1 MSGGNSGG
9 GGYVQDNSLQVEMMR
24 QQAARE
30 AEAKQERLKEEQK
43 AKFQSDLTNAVTGA
57 KTTGLNYLG
66 QRGLSGDQYGN
77 IIDSI
82 INDTRLKVP
91 ELDANP
97 GSYFTSD
104 AFASGLD
111 NYQTNQRANY
121 NSQVQSKFNPG
132 FENSLIADTADD
144 PILQSIL
151 GTQRSAAEKQLD
163 FNRARGLLNDSGY
176 NTAIGEIGN
185 QANAGMSTL
194 TGIGDSILG
203 KSRQA
208 LSGIKGE
215 AGNYASNWTLGQAA
229 PNFDDFYSRAQ
240 TKAQSDIGNLEGSIR
255 SALGS
260 TNLFDVAG
268 AIAKGGTAQGPINL
282 TTADSTPGMPQ
293 LNKKT
298 QANRGVGSSGVF

>member
-1 MSGGNSGG
+1 MSGGSGG
-9 GGYVQDNSLQVEMMR
+9 GGHMQDNSLQVEMMR
-24 QQAARE
+24 QQAARDE
-30 AEAKQERLKEEQK
+30 QARQDALKAQQKQEFADK
-43 AKFQSDLTNAVTGA
+43 LTNAVTGA
-57 KTTGLNYLG
+57 KTTGINYLG
-66 QRGLSGDQYGN
+66 SRGLSADDYGSV
-77 IIDSI
+77 IDSI

-91 ELDANP
+91 ELDSNP
-97 GSYFTSD
+97 GSYFTTD
-104 AFASGLD
+104 TFASGLD
-111 NYQTNQRANY
+111 NYQTNKRATF

-144 PILQSIL
+144 PILNSIL
-151 GTQRSAAEKQLD
+151 GTQRENATKQLD

-176 NTAIGEIGN
+176 NTAMGEINN
-185 QANAGMSTL
+185 QSNAGMSTL

-215 AGNYASNWTLGQAA
+215 AGSTASNWTLGMAA
-229 PNFDDFYSRAQ
+229 PNLDDFYSRAK
-240 TKAQSDIGNLEGSIR
+240 TKADTDIRNLDGSIR

-282 TTADSTPGMPQ
+282 TTAESMPGMPQ
-293 LNKKT
+293 INKKT
-298 QANRGVGSSGVF
+298 QTNRGLGSGGTF

>member
-1 MSGGNSGG
+1 MSGG
-9 GGYVQDNSLQVEMMR
+9 GGGGGVPQDNSLQIEMMR
-24 QQAARE
+24 QQAARDE
-30 AEAKQERLKEEQK
+30 QARQDRLKEEAKQE
-43 AKFQSDLTNAVTGA
+43 FQTKLGSAVTGA
-57 KTTGLNYLG
+57 RQTGLDYLG
-66 QRGLSGDQYGN
+66 QRGLSGDQYGS

-91 ELDANP
+91 ELDSNP
-97 GSYFTSD
+97 GGYFTSD
-104 AFASGLD
+104 TFASGLD
-111 NYQTNQRANY
+111 RHQTNQRANY
-121 NSQVQSKFNPG
+121 NTQVQSRFNPG

-151 GTQRSAAEKQLD
+151 NTQRQSAEKQLD

-176 NTAIGEIGN
+176 NTAFGELGS

-215 AGNYASNWTLGQAA
+215 AGSTASNWSLGQAA
-229 PNFDDFYSRAQ
+229 PNLDDFYSRAQ

-282 TTADSTPGMPQ
+282 TTAETAPGMPQ